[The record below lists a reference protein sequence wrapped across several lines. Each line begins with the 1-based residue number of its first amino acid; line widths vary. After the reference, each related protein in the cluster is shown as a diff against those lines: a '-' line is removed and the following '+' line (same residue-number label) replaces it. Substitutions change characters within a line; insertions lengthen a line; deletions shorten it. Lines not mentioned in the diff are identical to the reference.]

1 MRHRKAFRKFSR
13 TASHRR
19 AMFANM
25 AMALVEHGRI
35 RTTEA
40 KAKDLRRVVEKLVT
54 LGRENTLDAR
64 RRAAGALG
72 GPGKSVAR
80 RGQDVTKAAVDKLFG
95 ELADR
100 FRERPGGYTRVIKLG
115 PRRGD
120 NAPMAFIEFVDY
132 QEVEG
137 AEVPDMDDDDA
148 DEAAAEA

>member
-1 MRHRKAFRKFSR
+1 M
-13 TASHRR
+13 
-19 AMFANM
+19 
-25 AMALVEHGRI
+25 
-35 RTTEA
+35 
-40 KAKDLRRVVEKLVT
+40 
-54 LGRENTLDAR
+54 
-64 RRAAGALG
+64 
-72 GPGKSVAR
+72 
-80 RGQDVTKAAVDKLFG
+80 TKAAVDKLFG